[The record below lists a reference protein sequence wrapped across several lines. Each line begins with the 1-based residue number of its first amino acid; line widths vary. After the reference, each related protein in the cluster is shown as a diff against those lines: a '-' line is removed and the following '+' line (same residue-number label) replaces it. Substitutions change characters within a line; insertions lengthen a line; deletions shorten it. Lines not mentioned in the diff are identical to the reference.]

1 MIDSIRAK
9 RIYSDMN
16 RIRSFEERTVR
27 LFEEDK
33 LRGSVHLYIGEE
45 AIAATICSHLT
56 DDDYITG
63 THRGHGHCLAKGA
76 RMDKAMAEL
85 MGRSTG
91 YCKGRGGSMHIADFA
106 GGNLGAN
113 AIVGGG
119 IPIAVGA
126 ALSIKLQKQ
135 DRVSVACFGDGA
147 SNAGIFHES
156 INLAAVWKLPII
168 FVCENNRFGISVPV
182 EQSTSVEDISVR
194 AKSYG
199 IPGKT
204 VDGND
209 VEAIDEAFREA
220 LQRARNGEGP
230 TLLECRT
237 YRWLGHWVGDPQNY
251 RSRDE
256 TERWKLKCPIK
267 RYREVLLQQGFSP
280 EELDEIE
287 ENARREAEDATQF
300 ALNSP
305 EPDATRVL
313 DDVFYTGEEV

>member
-91 YCKGRGGSMHIADFA
+91 YCKGRGGSMHIADFS

-135 DRVSVACFGDGA
+135 DRVSVAFFGDGA

-156 INLAAVWKLPII
+156 LNLAAVWKLPII

-256 TERWKLKCPIK
+256 IERWKLKCPIK

-305 EPDATRVL
+305 DPDATRVL
-313 DDVFYTGEEV
+313 DDVFYTGKEV